1 MNKQELVDAV
11 ARKTKQPKARVEEI
25 LLAALEEIQEQVR
38 QDKDVTIM
46 GFGTFLLGRRRA
58 GKGYNP
64 HSGEEIDLPEILLP
78 KFRAGKAFKEKLK
91 G

>member
-11 ARKTKQPKARVEEI
+11 AQKTDCPKGQVEEI
-25 LLAALEEIQEQVR
+25 LLAVLEEIQEQVR
-38 QDKDVTIM
+38 RGKDVTIM

-64 HSGEEIDLPEILLP
+64 HTGEEIDLPEILLP
-78 KFRAGKAFKEKLK
+78 KFRAGKAFKERLK
-91 G
+91 K